1 MLCVKA
7 HFSKHLLEPPDPP
20 ERRPIACAVCGAW
33 ACPSPLALGP
43 SGSSSWRQAAAQADK
58 GKTGGSERGR
68 ERRRAAILQHR
79 LTHLRAHTSTPPLL
93 CVSLTHTP
101 FTPQAATQVSPLL
114 GVLRVKP
121 ADFPGVS
128 RREVGRG
135 NHKSGV
141 NLDFGVR
148 KLR

>member
-1 MLCVKA
+1 MAPPVGGRQQLRQTKA
-7 HFSKHLLEPPDPP
+7 RREG
-20 ERRPIACAVCGAW
+20 ER
-33 ACPSPLALGP
+33 
-43 SGSSSWRQAAAQADK
+43 
-58 GKTGGSERGR
+58 ER

-93 CVSLTHTP
+93 CLSLTHTP

-121 ADFPGVS
+121 ADFSGVS
-128 RREVGRG
+128 RREGG
-135 NHKSGV
+135 NHKPGV